1 MQRPASM
8 PLNTHHRSALQTA
21 PTPVACSRFVTRH
34 CIPLNKHTAQHVH
47 DHRAAQDINQFVLEA
62 GPAIA
67 NSEST
72 VRRIVSTTNARL
84 DVCARCCSAVL
95 PRCCDAAHCCG
106 VVVTQGCAGS
116 LSARVE
122 PGLRPQH
129 QREQL
134 VFKVSLFGMKCRVC
148 LMFAPW
154 RSFVHGHGSGDVDAL
169 LRDAPSM
176 VQSASNA
183 PQ

>member
-1 MQRPASM
+1 MYA
-8 PLNTHHRSALQTA
+8 
-21 PTPVACSRFVTRH
+21 
-34 CIPLNKHTAQHVH
+34 
-47 DHRAAQDINQFVLEA
+47 RAA
-62 GPAIA
+62 
-67 NSEST
+67 
-72 VRRIVSTTNARL
+72 
-84 DVCARCCSAVL
+84 
-95 PRCCDAAHCCG
+95 AAQCCG